1 MFKCLAL
8 KSAKTIY
15 FVPKPFIQ
23 SKSTTSK
30 ITLEIVCIAITVKE
44 IKAVEKYF
52 NQIQNQKSTKLKFL
66 KL

>member
-30 ITLEIVCIAITVKE
+30 ITLEIVCIAITVKD

-52 NQIQNQKSTKLKFL
+52 NQIQIM
-66 KL
+66 